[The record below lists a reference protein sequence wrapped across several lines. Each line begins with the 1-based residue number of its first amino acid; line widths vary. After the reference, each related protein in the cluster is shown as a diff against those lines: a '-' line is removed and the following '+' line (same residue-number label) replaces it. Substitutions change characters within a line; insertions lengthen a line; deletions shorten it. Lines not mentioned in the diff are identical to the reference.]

1 MLEIIH
7 EGHLGVEKCK
17 RRARKVLYWL
27 NMNNDIEELASRYET
42 CNIHQSSQ
50 TKDLGADLFNLNGQ
64 EFLLVIDYY
73 SNYPEVALL
82 EETSSKAVINKL
94 KSIFSRHGIPSKLIT
109 DNGRQFISSEF
120 KSFTDYYNINH
131 STSSP
136 TFARSNGIAEK
147 GVGIVKKLLK
157 KAAEKGEDQYLA
169 MLDYRAAPLDW
180 LFSSRTADEQE
191 TPNKTSRLRRSA
203 PISKNNISDF
213 AETGTILQCWCK
225 RTCTS
230 SSG

>member
-1 MLEIIH
+1 M
-7 EGHLGVEKCK
+7 K
-17 RRARKVLYWL
+17 
-27 NMNNDIEELASRYET
+27 
-42 CNIHQSSQ
+42 
-50 TKDLGADLFNLNGQ
+50 LGADLFNLNGR
-64 EFLLVIDYY
+64 EYLLVIDYY

-82 EETSSKAVINKL
+82 EEISSKAVINKL

-136 TFARSNGIAEK
+136 TLARSNGKAEK

-169 MLDYRAAPLDW
+169 MLNYRAAPLDCGYSPAE
-180 LFSSRTADEQE
+180 LLMNR
-191 TPNKTSRLRRSA
+191 RLRTRLPDSDDLLPSEKITSQTSQKQAQYYNVGAKELAPLLPGDSVRVRS
-203 PISKNNISDF
+203 DG
-213 AETGTILQCWCK
+213 EW
-225 RTCTS
+225 RTKAVVE
-230 SSG
+230 G

>member
-17 RRARKVLYWL
+17 RRARRVLYWL
-27 NMNNDIEELASRYET
+27 NMNNDIEELASRCET

-50 TKDLGADLFNLNGQ
+50 TKEPIMQHHIPSKPWLKLGADLFNMNGR
-64 EFLLVIDYY
+64 EYLLVIDYY

-82 EETSSKAVINKL
+82 EKTSLKAVIKKL

-120 KSFTDYYNINH
+120 KSFTDYLNINH

-136 TFARSNGIAEK
+136 TLTRSNGKAEK

-157 KAAEKGEDQYLA
+157 KAAE
-169 MLDYRAAPLDW
+169 
-180 LFSSRTADEQE
+180 
-191 TPNKTSRLRRSA
+191 
-203 PISKNNISDF
+203 
-213 AETGTILQCWCK
+213 
-225 RTCTS
+225 
-230 SSG
+230 